1 MSQRK
6 IKMKLMENKS
16 SRLVTFSKRKSGI
29 FKKAMELSILCGV
42 EIVVILF
49 SVGGKAYSFGH
60 PNIEV
65 VTKKFLH
72 QGEGSQMSH
81 GESLNDDDNIVK
93 LNQQLQELKDQIQ
106 VEKDKKKELDK
117 ALSKYKFINGK
128 LPIDNLSFEELVEF
142 KDSLVALK
150 GNVPVKDNNEMEA
163 ASALILLSENG
174 LLCEDLGQGE

>member
-1 MSQRK
+1 MSHRK
-6 IKMKLMENKS
+6 IEMKLMENKS
-16 SRLVTFSKRKSGI
+16 SRLVTFSKRKSGL

-42 EIVVILF
+42 EVVVLLF

-60 PNIEV
+60 PSIEA

-72 QGEGSQMSH
+72 QGEGSHVSH
-81 GESLNDDDNIVK
+81 GESSNDDGNIGK
-93 LNQQLQELKDQIQ
+93 LSHQLQELKDQIQ

-142 KDSLVALK
+142 KASLVEAQ
-150 GNVPVKDNNEMEA
+150 DNMP
-163 ASALILLSENG
+163 ASNDELEVASSLLLFRENRMYETG
-174 LLCEDLGQGE
+174 I